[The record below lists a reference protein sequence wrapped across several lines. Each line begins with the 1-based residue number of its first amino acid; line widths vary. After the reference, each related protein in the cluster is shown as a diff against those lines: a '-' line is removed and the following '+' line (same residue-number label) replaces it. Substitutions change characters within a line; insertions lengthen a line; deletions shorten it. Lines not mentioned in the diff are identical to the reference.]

1 MLEMEKNILEK
12 KEKKRYNM
20 HINKTREREKEVQ
33 ETKKKMLM
41 VLLGASMVLSPLT
54 AFADGEKTKVS
65 FYAWAVDAEQEFDKA
80 IVAQYEEEH
89 PDIDIEENYIPYA
102 EYLSKINTMAAAGS
116 MPDIFNLP
124 EGNVFEWGEKGA
136 LLDLKPLYDKAGVK
150 PEDVS
155 VESAIFATD
164 SQIWSVGFNVTTMCM
179 YYNKDLLT
187 EAGIEFPSA
196 DAASPWTWDEFVDNA
211 KKMTKDS
218 NGNGPDDEGFDPE
231 SVNVYGTMMPT
242 DWTKFLA
249 LLHTNGVG
257 LLNDAGDALGISTPE
272 GIEVIQSIANLGN
285 TIHCAPSSAM
295 AKGAFSDASAML
307 MNGQVAMVID
317 GGWALANYTN
327 EGFEVGVAPLPAFK
341 QAADVSWTAGLCM
354 SPDAAENQTAFDFY
368 QYFTNFTNAIDASL
382 NKGVS
387 LGGLP
392 HTLEVFDGGENEQK
406 WISTYSKVDATEM
419 CEAFKSILQ
428 ADTTVLGDN
437 VRVKNFPVIVEN
449 TIVPALDNVWL
460 GETTAEEALTSLDLS
475 DSIDGYW
482 K

>member
-1 MLEMEKNILEK
+1 M
-12 KEKKRYNM
+12 
-20 HINKTREREKEVQ
+20 
-33 ETKKKMLM
+33 KKKMLM

-54 AFADGEKTKVS
+54 AFADGEKTKVT
-65 FYAWAVDAEQEFDKA
+65 FYMWAADAEQEFDRA

-136 LLDLKPLYDKAGVK
+136 LLDLRPLYDNAGVK

-155 VESAIFATD
+155 VDSAIFSTD
-164 SQIWSVGFNVTTMCM
+164 NQIWSVGYNVTTMCM
-179 YYNKDLLT
+179 YYNKDMLM
-187 EAGIEFPSA
+187 EAGIDLPST
-196 DAASPWTWDEFVDNA
+196 DAASPWSWDEFVENA
-211 KKMTKDS
+211 KKITKDS
-218 NGNGPDDEGFDPE
+218 NGNGPDDEGFDPD
-231 SVNVYGTMMPT
+231 SISVYGTMMPT
-242 DWTKFLA
+242 DWVKFVA

-257 LLNDAGDALGISTPE
+257 ILNEAGDALGISTPE
-272 GIEVIQSIANLGN
+272 GIEVIQAIADLGN

-327 EGFEVGVAPLPAFK
+327 EGFDVGVAPIPAFQ
-341 QAADVSWTAGLCM
+341 QAADISWGAGLCM
-354 SPDAAENQTAFDFY
+354 SPNAAENEAAFDFY
-368 QYFTNFTNAIDASL
+368 QYFTNFTNSIDAAL
-382 NKGVS
+382 NQGVS

-392 HTLEVFDGGENEQK
+392 QTLEVFDGGENEQK

-419 CEAFKSILQ
+419 CETFKNILQ

-437 VRVKNFPVIVEN
+437 VRVKNYPVIVDN
-449 TIVPALDNVWL
+449 TIVPALDSVWL

>member
-1 MLEMEKNILEK
+1 M
-12 KEKKRYNM
+12 
-20 HINKTREREKEVQ
+20 
-33 ETKKKMLM
+33 KKKMLM

-54 AFADGEKTKVS
+54 AFADGEKTKVT
-65 FYAWAVDAEQEFDKA
+65 FYMWAADAEQEFDRA

-136 LLDLKPLYDKAGVK
+136 LLYLKPLYDNAGVK

-155 VESAIFATD
+155 VDSAIFSTD
-164 SQIWSVGFNVTTMCM
+164 SQIWSVGYNVTTMCM
-179 YYNKDLLT
+179 YYNKDMLM
-187 EAGIEFPSA
+187 EAGIDLPST
-196 DAASPWTWDEFVDNA
+196 DAASPWSWDEFVENA
-211 KKMTKDS
+211 KKITKDS
-218 NGNGPDDEGFDPE
+218 NGNGPDDEGFDPD
-231 SVNVYGTMMPT
+231 SISVYGTMMPT
-242 DWTKFLA
+242 DWVKFIA

-257 LLNDAGDALGISTPE
+257 ILNEAGDALGISTPE
-272 GIEVIQSIANLGN
+272 GIEVIQAIADLGN

-327 EGFEVGVAPLPAFK
+327 EGFEVGVAPIPAFK
-341 QAADVSWTAGLCM
+341 QAADISWTAGLCM
-354 SPDAAENQTAFDFY
+354 SPNAAENEAAFDFY
-368 QYFTNFTNAIDASL
+368 QYFTNFTNSVDAAL
-382 NKGVS
+382 NQEVS

-392 HTLEVFDGGENEQK
+392 QTLEVFDGGENEQK

-419 CEAFKSILQ
+419 CEAFKNILQ

-437 VRVKNFPVIVEN
+437 VRVKNFPVIVDN

-460 GETTAEEALTSLDLS
+460 GETTAEEALMSLNLS
-475 DSIDGYW
+475 DSIGGYW

>member
-1 MLEMEKNILEK
+1 M
-12 KEKKRYNM
+12 
-20 HINKTREREKEVQ
+20 
-33 ETKKKMLM
+33 KKKMLM
-41 VLLGASMVLSPLT
+41 VLLGASMALSPLT
-54 AFADGEKTKVS
+54 AFADGEKTKVT
-65 FYAWAVDAEQEFDKA
+65 FYMWAADAEQEFDRA

-136 LLDLKPLYDKAGVK
+136 LLDLKPLYDNAGVK

-155 VESAIFATD
+155 VDSAIFSTD
-164 SQIWSVGFNVTTMCM
+164 SQIWSVGYNVTTMCM
-179 YYNKDLLT
+179 YYNKDMLM
-187 EAGIEFPSA
+187 EAGIDLPST
-196 DAASPWTWDEFVDNA
+196 DAASPWSWDEFVENA
-211 KKMTKDS
+211 KKITKDS
-218 NGNGPDDEGFDPE
+218 NGNGPGDEGFDPD
-231 SVNVYGTMMPT
+231 SISVYGTMMPT
-242 DWTKFLA
+242 DWVKFVA

-257 LLNDAGDALGISTPE
+257 ILNEAGDALGISTPE
-272 GIEVIQSIANLGN
+272 GIEVIQAIADLGN

-327 EGFEVGVAPLPAFK
+327 EGFDVGVAPIPAFQ
-341 QAADVSWTAGLCM
+341 QAADISWTAGLCM
-354 SPDAAENQTAFDFY
+354 SPNAAENEAAFDFY
-368 QYFTNFTNAIDASL
+368 QYFTNFTNSIDAAL
-382 NKGVS
+382 NQGVS

-392 HTLEVFDGGENEQK
+392 QTLEVFDGGENEQK

-419 CEAFKSILQ
+419 CEAFKNILQ

-437 VRVKNFPVIVEN
+437 VRVKNFPVIVDN

-460 GETTAEEALTSLDLS
+460 GETTAEEALTSLNLS

>member
-1 MLEMEKNILEK
+1 
-12 KEKKRYNM
+12 
-20 HINKTREREKEVQ
+20 
-33 ETKKKMLM
+33 
-41 VLLGASMVLSPLT
+41 MVLSPLT
-54 AFADGEKTKVS
+54 AFADGEKTKVT
-65 FYAWAVDAEQEFDKA
+65 FYMWAADAEQEFDRA

-136 LLDLKPLYDKAGVK
+136 LLDLKPLYDNAGVK

-155 VESAIFATD
+155 VDSAIFPTD
-164 SQIWSVGFNVTTMCM
+164 SQIWSVGYNVTTMCM
-179 YYNKDLLT
+179 YYNKDMLM
-187 EAGIEFPSA
+187 EAGIDLPST
-196 DAASPWTWDEFVDNA
+196 DAASPWSWDEFVENA
-211 KKMTKDS
+211 KKITKDS
-218 NGNGPDDEGFDPE
+218 NGNGPDDEGFDPD
-231 SVNVYGTMMPT
+231 SISVYGTMMPT
-242 DWTKFLA
+242 DWVKFIA

-257 LLNDAGDALGISTPE
+257 ILNEAGDALGISTPE
-272 GIEVIQSIANLGN
+272 GIEVIQAIADLGN

-327 EGFEVGVAPLPAFK
+327 EGFEVGVAPIPAFK
-341 QAADVSWTAGLCM
+341 QAADISWTAGLCM
-354 SPDAAENQTAFDFY
+354 SPNAAENEAAFDFY
-368 QYFTNFTNAIDASL
+368 QYFTNFTNSVDAAL
-382 NKGVS
+382 NQEVS

-392 HTLEVFDGGENEQK
+392 QTLEVFDGGENEQK

-419 CEAFKSILQ
+419 CEAFKNILQ

-437 VRVKNFPVIVEN
+437 VRVKNFPVIVDN

-460 GETTAEEALTSLDLS
+460 GETTAEEALMSLNLS
-475 DSIDGYW
+475 DSIGGYW

>member
-1 MLEMEKNILEK
+1 M
-12 KEKKRYNM
+12 
-20 HINKTREREKEVQ
+20 
-33 ETKKKMLM
+33 KKKMLM

-54 AFADGEKTKVS
+54 AFADGEKTKVT
-65 FYAWAVDAEQEFDKA
+65 FYMWAADAEQEFDRA

-136 LLDLKPLYDKAGVK
+136 LLDLKPLYDNAGVK

-155 VESAIFATD
+155 VDSAIFSTD
-164 SQIWSVGFNVTTMCM
+164 SQIWSVGYNVTTMCM
-179 YYNKDLLT
+179 YYNKDMLM
-187 EAGIEFPSA
+187 EAGIDLPST
-196 DAASPWTWDEFVDNA
+196 DAASPWSWDEFVENA
-211 KKMTKDS
+211 KKITKDS
-218 NGNGPDDEGFDPE
+218 NGNGPDDEGFDPD
-231 SVNVYGTMMPT
+231 SISVYGTMMPT
-242 DWTKFLA
+242 DWVKFIA

-257 LLNDAGDALGISTPE
+257 ILNEAGDALGISTPE
-272 GIEVIQSIANLGN
+272 GIEVIQAIADLGN

-327 EGFEVGVAPLPAFK
+327 EGFDVGVAPIPAFK
-341 QAADVSWTAGLCM
+341 QAADISWTAGLCM
-354 SPDAAENQTAFDFY
+354 SPNAAENEAAFDFY
-368 QYFTNFTNAIDASL
+368 QYFTNFTNSVDAAL
-382 NKGVS
+382 NQGVS

-392 HTLEVFDGGENEQK
+392 QTLEVFDGGENEQK

-419 CEAFKSILQ
+419 CEAFKNILQ

-437 VRVKNFPVIVEN
+437 VRVKNFPVIVDN
-449 TIVPALDNVWL
+449 TIVPALDSVWL

-475 DSIDGYW
+475 DSIGGYW

>member
-1 MLEMEKNILEK
+1 M
-12 KEKKRYNM
+12 
-20 HINKTREREKEVQ
+20 
-33 ETKKKMLM
+33 KKKMLM

-54 AFADGEKTKVS
+54 AFADGEKTKVT
-65 FYAWAVDAEQEFDKA
+65 FYMWAADAEQEFDRA

-102 EYLSKINTMAAAGS
+102 EYLSKINTMAAAGR

-136 LLDLKPLYDKAGVK
+136 LLDLKPLYDNAGVK

-155 VESAIFATD
+155 VDSAIFSTD
-164 SQIWSVGFNVTTMCM
+164 NQIWSVGYNVTTMCM
-179 YYNKDLLT
+179 YYNKDMLK
-187 EAGIEFPSA
+187 EAGIDLPST
-196 DAASPWTWDEFVDNA
+196 DAASPWSWDEFVENA
-211 KKMTKDS
+211 KKITKDS
-218 NGNGPDDEGFDPE
+218 SGNGPDDEGFDPD
-231 SVNVYGTMMPT
+231 SISVYGTMMPT
-242 DWTKFLA
+242 DWVKFIA

-257 LLNDAGDALGISTPE
+257 ILNEDGDALGISTPE
-272 GIEVIQSIANLGN
+272 GIEVIQAIADLGN

-327 EGFEVGVAPLPAFK
+327 EGFDVGVAPIPAFQ
-341 QAADVSWTAGLCM
+341 QAADISWTAGLCM
-354 SPDAAENQTAFDFY
+354 SPNAAENEAAFDFY
-368 QYFTNFTNAIDASL
+368 QYFTNFTNSVDAAL
-382 NKGVS
+382 NQGVS

-392 HTLEVFDGGENEQK
+392 QTLEVFDGGENEQK

-419 CEAFKSILQ
+419 CEAFKNILQ

-437 VRVKNFPVIVEN
+437 VRVKNFPVIVDN

-460 GETTAEEALTSLDLS
+460 GETTAEEALTSLNLS

>member
-1 MLEMEKNILEK
+1 M
-12 KEKKRYNM
+12 
-20 HINKTREREKEVQ
+20 
-33 ETKKKMLM
+33 KKKMLM

-54 AFADGEKTKVS
+54 AFADGEKTKVT
-65 FYAWAVDAEQEFDKA
+65 FYMWAADAEQEFDRA

-136 LLDLKPLYDKAGVK
+136 LLDLKPLYDNAGVK

-155 VESAIFATD
+155 VDSAIFSTD
-164 SQIWSVGFNVTTMCM
+164 SQIWSVGYNVTTMCM
-179 YYNKDLLT
+179 YYNKDMLM
-187 EAGIEFPSA
+187 EAGIDLPST
-196 DAASPWTWDEFVDNA
+196 DAASPWSWDEFVENA
-211 KKMTKDS
+211 KKITKDS
-218 NGNGPDDEGFDPE
+218 NGNGPDDEGFDPD
-231 SVNVYGTMMPT
+231 SISVYGTMMPT
-242 DWTKFLA
+242 DWVKFVA

-257 LLNDAGDALGISTPE
+257 ILNEAGDALGISTPE
-272 GIEVIQSIANLGN
+272 GIEVIQAIADLGN

-327 EGFEVGVAPLPAFK
+327 EGFDVGVAPIPAFQ
-341 QAADVSWTAGLCM
+341 QAADMSWTAGLCM
-354 SPDAAENQTAFDFY
+354 SPNAAENEAAFDFY
-368 QYFTNFTNAIDASL
+368 QYFTNFTNSIDAAL
-382 NKGVS
+382 NQGVS

-392 HTLEVFDGGENEQK
+392 QTLEVFDGGENEQK

-419 CEAFKSILQ
+419 CEAFKNILQ

-437 VRVKNFPVIVEN
+437 VRVKNFPVIVDN

-460 GETTAEEALTSLDLS
+460 GETTAEEALTSLNLS

>member
-1 MLEMEKNILEK
+1 
-12 KEKKRYNM
+12 
-20 HINKTREREKEVQ
+20 
-33 ETKKKMLM
+33 
-41 VLLGASMVLSPLT
+41 MVLSPLT
-54 AFADGEKTKVS
+54 AFADGEKTKVT
-65 FYAWAVDAEQEFDKA
+65 FYMWAADAEQEFDRA

-136 LLDLKPLYDKAGVK
+136 LLDLKPLYDNAGVK

-155 VESAIFATD
+155 VDSAIFSTD
-164 SQIWSVGFNVTTMCM
+164 SQIWSVGYNVTTMCM
-179 YYNKDLLT
+179 YYNKDMLM
-187 EAGIEFPSA
+187 EAGIDLPST
-196 DAASPWTWDEFVDNA
+196 DAASPWPWDEFVENA
-211 KKMTKDS
+211 KKITKDS
-218 NGNGPDDEGFDPE
+218 NGNGPDDEGFDPD
-231 SVNVYGTMMPT
+231 SISVYGTMMPT
-242 DWTKFLA
+242 DWVKFIA

-257 LLNDAGDALGISTPE
+257 ILNEAGDALGISTPE
-272 GIEVIQSIANLGN
+272 GIEVIQAIADLGN

-327 EGFEVGVAPLPAFK
+327 EGFEVGVAPIPAFK
-341 QAADVSWTAGLCM
+341 QAADISWTAGLCM
-354 SPDAAENQTAFDFY
+354 SPNAAENEAAFDFY
-368 QYFTNFTNAIDASL
+368 QYFTNFTNSVDAAL
-382 NKGVS
+382 NQEVS

-392 HTLEVFDGGENEQK
+392 QTLEVFDGGENEQK

-419 CEAFKSILQ
+419 CEAFKNILQ

-437 VRVKNFPVIVEN
+437 VRVKNFPVIVDN
-449 TIVPALDNVWL
+449 TIVPALDNVWQ
-460 GETTAEEALTSLDLS
+460 GETTAEEALMSLNLS
-475 DSIDGYW
+475 DSIGGYW

>member
-1 MLEMEKNILEK
+1 
-12 KEKKRYNM
+12 
-20 HINKTREREKEVQ
+20 
-33 ETKKKMLM
+33 
-41 VLLGASMVLSPLT
+41 MVLSPLT
-54 AFADGEKTKVS
+54 AFADGEKTKVT
-65 FYAWAVDAEQEFDKA
+65 FYMWAADAEQEFDRA

-136 LLDLKPLYDKAGVK
+136 LLDLKPLYDNAGVK

-155 VESAIFATD
+155 VDSAIFSTD
-164 SQIWSVGFNVTTMCM
+164 SQIWSVGYNVTTMCM
-179 YYNKDLLT
+179 YYNKDMLM
-187 EAGIEFPSA
+187 EAGIDLPST
-196 DAASPWTWDEFVDNA
+196 DAASPWSWDEFVENA
-211 KKMTKDS
+211 KKITKDS
-218 NGNGPDDEGFDPE
+218 NGNGPDDEGFDPD
-231 SVNVYGTMMPT
+231 SISVYGTMMPT
-242 DWTKFLA
+242 DWVKFIA

-257 LLNDAGDALGISTPE
+257 ILNEAGDALGISTPE
-272 GIEVIQSIANLGN
+272 GIEVIQAIADLGN

-327 EGFEVGVAPLPAFK
+327 EGFDVGVAPIPAFQ
-341 QAADVSWTAGLCM
+341 QAADISWTAGLCM
-354 SPDAAENQTAFDFY
+354 SPNAAENEAAFDFY
-368 QYFTNFTNAIDASL
+368 QYFTNFTNSVDAAL
-382 NKGVS
+382 NQGVS

-392 HTLEVFDGGENEQK
+392 QTLEVFDGGENEQK

-419 CEAFKSILQ
+419 CEAFKNILQ

-437 VRVKNFPVIVEN
+437 VRVKNFPVIVDN
-449 TIVPALDNVWL
+449 TIVPALDSVWL

-475 DSIDGYW
+475 DSIGGYW

>member
-1 MLEMEKNILEK
+1 
-12 KEKKRYNM
+12 
-20 HINKTREREKEVQ
+20 
-33 ETKKKMLM
+33 
-41 VLLGASMVLSPLT
+41 MVLSPLT
-54 AFADGEKTKVS
+54 AFADGEKTKVT
-65 FYAWAVDAEQEFDKA
+65 FYMWAADAEQEFDRA

-136 LLDLKPLYDKAGVK
+136 LLDLKPLYDNAGVK

-155 VESAIFATD
+155 VDSAIFSTD
-164 SQIWSVGFNVTTMCM
+164 SQIWSVGYNVTTMCM
-179 YYNKDLLT
+179 YYNKDMLM
-187 EAGIEFPSA
+187 EAGIDLPST
-196 DAASPWTWDEFVDNA
+196 DAASPWSWDEFVENA
-211 KKMTKDS
+211 KKITKDS
-218 NGNGPDDEGFDPE
+218 NGNGPGDEGFDPD
-231 SVNVYGTMMPT
+231 SISVYGTMMPT
-242 DWTKFLA
+242 DWVKFVA

-257 LLNDAGDALGISTPE
+257 ILNEAGDALGISTPE
-272 GIEVIQSIANLGN
+272 GIEVIQAIADLGN

-327 EGFEVGVAPLPAFK
+327 EGFDVGVAPIPAFQ
-341 QAADVSWTAGLCM
+341 QAADISWTAGLCM
-354 SPDAAENQTAFDFY
+354 SPNAAENEAAFDFY
-368 QYFTNFTNAIDASL
+368 QYFTNFTNSIDAAL
-382 NKGVS
+382 NQGVS

-392 HTLEVFDGGENEQK
+392 QTLEVFDGGENEQK

-419 CEAFKSILQ
+419 CEAFKNILQ

-437 VRVKNFPVIVEN
+437 VRVKNFPVIVDN

-460 GETTAEEALTSLDLS
+460 GETTAEEALTSLNLS

>member
-1 MLEMEKNILEK
+1 
-12 KEKKRYNM
+12 
-20 HINKTREREKEVQ
+20 
-33 ETKKKMLM
+33 
-41 VLLGASMVLSPLT
+41 MVLSPLT
-54 AFADGEKTKVS
+54 AFADGEKTKVT
-65 FYAWAVDAEQEFDKA
+65 FYMWAADAEQEFDRA

-136 LLDLKPLYDKAGVK
+136 LLDLKPLYDNAGVK

-155 VESAIFATD
+155 VDSAIFSTD
-164 SQIWSVGFNVTTMCM
+164 SQIWSVGYNVTTMCM
-179 YYNKDLLT
+179 YYNKDMLM
-187 EAGIEFPSA
+187 EAGIDLPST
-196 DAASPWTWDEFVDNA
+196 DVASPWSWDEFVENA

-218 NGNGPDDEGFDPE
+218 NGNGPDDEGFD
-231 SVNVYGTMMPT
+231 SDSISVYGTMMPT
-242 DWTKFLA
+242 DWVKFVA

-257 LLNDAGDALGISTPE
+257 ILNEAGDALGINTPE
-272 GIEVIQSIANLGN
+272 GIEVIQAIADLGN

-327 EGFEVGVAPLPAFK
+327 EGFDVGVAPIPAFQ
-341 QAADVSWTAGLCM
+341 QAADISWTAGLCM
-354 SPDAAENQTAFDFY
+354 SPNAAENEAAFDFY
-368 QYFTNFTNAIDASL
+368 QYFTNFTNSIDAAL
-382 NKGVS
+382 NQGVS

-392 HTLEVFDGGENEQK
+392 QTLEVFDGGENEQK

-419 CEAFKSILQ
+419 CEAFKNILQ

-437 VRVKNFPVIVEN
+437 VRVKNFPVIVDN

-460 GETTAEEALTSLDLS
+460 GETTAEEALTSLNLS

>member
-1 MLEMEKNILEK
+1 
-12 KEKKRYNM
+12 
-20 HINKTREREKEVQ
+20 
-33 ETKKKMLM
+33 
-41 VLLGASMVLSPLT
+41 MVLSPLT
-54 AFADGEKTKVS
+54 AFADGEKTKVT
-65 FYAWAVDAEQEFDKA
+65 FYMWAADAEQEFDRA

-136 LLDLKPLYDKAGVK
+136 LLDLKPLYDNAGVK

-155 VESAIFATD
+155 VDSAIFSTD
-164 SQIWSVGFNVTTMCM
+164 SQIWSVGYNVTTMCM
-179 YYNKDLLT
+179 YYNKDMLM
-187 EAGIEFPSA
+187 EAGIDLPST
-196 DAASPWTWDEFVDNA
+196 DAASPWSWDEFVENA
-211 KKMTKDS
+211 KKITKDS
-218 NGNGPDDEGFDPE
+218 NGNGPDDEGFDPD
-231 SVNVYGTMMPT
+231 SISVYGTMMPT
-242 DWTKFLA
+242 DWVKFVA

-257 LLNDAGDALGISTPE
+257 ILNEAGDALGINTPE
-272 GIEVIQSIANLGN
+272 GIEVIQAIADLGN

-327 EGFEVGVAPLPAFK
+327 EGFDVGVAPMPAFQ
-341 QAADVSWTAGLCM
+341 QAADISWGAGLCM
-354 SPDAAENQTAFDFY
+354 SPNAAENEAAFDFY
-368 QYFTNFTNAIDASL
+368 QYFTNFTNSIDAAL
-382 NKGVS
+382 NQGVS

-392 HTLEVFDGGENEQK
+392 QTLEVFDGGENEQK

-419 CEAFKSILQ
+419 CETFKNILQ

-437 VRVKNFPVIVEN
+437 VRVKNFPVIVDN
-449 TIVPALDNVWL
+449 TIVPALDSVWL
-460 GETTAEEALTSLDLS
+460 GETTAEEALTSLELS
-475 DSIDGYW
+475 DSIGGYW

>member
-1 MLEMEKNILEK
+1 
-12 KEKKRYNM
+12 
-20 HINKTREREKEVQ
+20 
-33 ETKKKMLM
+33 
-41 VLLGASMVLSPLT
+41 MVLSPLT
-54 AFADGEKTKVS
+54 AFADGEKTKVT
-65 FYAWAVDAEQEFDKA
+65 FYMWAADAEQEFDRA

-136 LLDLKPLYDKAGVK
+136 LLDLKPLYDNAGVK

-155 VESAIFATD
+155 VDSAIFSTD
-164 SQIWSVGFNVTTMCM
+164 SQIWSVGYNVTTMCM
-179 YYNKDLLT
+179 YYNKDMLM
-187 EAGIEFPSA
+187 EAGIDLPST
-196 DAASPWTWDEFVDNA
+196 DAASPWSWDEFVENA

-218 NGNGPDDEGFDPE
+218 NGNGPDDEGFDPD
-231 SVNVYGTMMPT
+231 SISVYGTMMPT
-242 DWTKFLA
+242 DWVKFVA

-257 LLNDAGDALGISTPE
+257 ILNEAGDALGINTPE
-272 GIEVIQSIANLGN
+272 GIEVIQAIADLGN

-327 EGFEVGVAPLPAFK
+327 EGFDVGVAPVPAFQ
-341 QAADVSWTAGLCM
+341 QAADISWTAGLCM
-354 SPDAAENQTAFDFY
+354 SPNAAENEAAFDFY
-368 QYFTNFTNAIDASL
+368 QYFTNFTNSVDAAL
-382 NKGVS
+382 NQGVS

-392 HTLEVFDGGENEQK
+392 QTLEVFDGGENEQK

-419 CEAFKSILQ
+419 CEAFKNILQ
-428 ADTTVLGDN
+428 ADTTILGDN
-437 VRVKNFPVIVEN
+437 VRVKNFPVIVDN
-449 TIVPALDNVWL
+449 TIVPALDSVWL

-475 DSIDGYW
+475 DSIGGYW

>member
-1 MLEMEKNILEK
+1 M
-12 KEKKRYNM
+12 
-20 HINKTREREKEVQ
+20 
-33 ETKKKMLM
+33 KKKMLM

-54 AFADGEKTKVS
+54 AFADGEKTKVT
-65 FYAWAVDAEQEFDKA
+65 FYMWAADAEQEFDRA

-136 LLDLKPLYDKAGVK
+136 LLDLKPLYDNAGVK

-155 VESAIFATD
+155 VDSAIFSTD
-164 SQIWSVGFNVTTMCM
+164 NQIWSVGYNVTTMCM
-179 YYNKDLLT
+179 YYNKDMLK
-187 EAGIEFPSA
+187 EAGIDLPST
-196 DAASPWTWDEFVDNA
+196 DAASPWSWDEFVENA
-211 KKMTKDS
+211 KKITKDS
-218 NGNGPDDEGFDPE
+218 SGNGPDDEGFDPD
-231 SVNVYGTMMPT
+231 SISVYGTMMPT
-242 DWTKFLA
+242 DWVKFIA

-257 LLNDAGDALGISTPE
+257 ILNEDGDALGISTPE
-272 GIEVIQSIANLGN
+272 GIEVIQAIADLGN

-327 EGFEVGVAPLPAFK
+327 EGFDVGVAPIPAFQ
-341 QAADVSWTAGLCM
+341 QAADISWTAGLCM
-354 SPDAAENQTAFDFY
+354 SPNAAENEAAFDFY
-368 QYFTNFTNAIDASL
+368 QYFTNFTNSVDAAL
-382 NKGVS
+382 NQGVS

-392 HTLEVFDGGENEQK
+392 QTLEVFDGGENEQK

-419 CEAFKSILQ
+419 CEAFKNILQ

-437 VRVKNFPVIVEN
+437 VRVKNFPVIVDN

-460 GETTAEEALTSLDLS
+460 GETTAEEALTSLNLS

>member
-1 MLEMEKNILEK
+1 M
-12 KEKKRYNM
+12 
-20 HINKTREREKEVQ
+20 
-33 ETKKKMLM
+33 KKKMLM

-54 AFADGEKTKVS
+54 AFADGEKTKVT
-65 FYAWAVDAEQEFDKA
+65 FYMWAADAEQEFDRA

-136 LLDLKPLYDKAGVK
+136 LLDLKPLYDNAGVK

-155 VESAIFATD
+155 VDSAIFSTD
-164 SQIWSVGFNVTTMCM
+164 NQIWSVGYNVTTMCM
-179 YYNKDLLT
+179 YYNKDMLK
-187 EAGIEFPSA
+187 EAGIDLPST
-196 DAASPWTWDEFVDNA
+196 DAASPWSWDEFVENA
-211 KKMTKDS
+211 KKITKDS
-218 NGNGPDDEGFDPE
+218 SGNGPDDEGFDPD
-231 SVNVYGTMMPT
+231 SISVYGTMMPT
-242 DWTKFLA
+242 DWVKFIA

-257 LLNDAGDALGISTPE
+257 ILNEAGDALGISTPE
-272 GIEVIQSIANLGN
+272 GIEVIQAIADLGN

-327 EGFEVGVAPLPAFK
+327 EGFDVGVAPIPAFQ
-341 QAADVSWTAGLCM
+341 QAADISWTAGLCM
-354 SPDAAENQTAFDFY
+354 SPNAAENEAAFDFY
-368 QYFTNFTNAIDASL
+368 QYFTNFTNSVDAAL
-382 NKGVS
+382 NQGVS

-392 HTLEVFDGGENEQK
+392 QTLEVFDGGENEQK

-419 CEAFKSILQ
+419 CDAFKNILQ

-437 VRVKNFPVIVEN
+437 VRVKNFPVIVDN

-460 GETTAEEALTSLDLS
+460 GETTAEEALTSLNLS

>member
-1 MLEMEKNILEK
+1 M
-12 KEKKRYNM
+12 
-20 HINKTREREKEVQ
+20 
-33 ETKKKMLM
+33 KKKMLM

-54 AFADGEKTKVS
+54 AFADGEKTKVT
-65 FYAWAVDAEQEFDKA
+65 FYMWAADAEQEFDRA

-136 LLDLKPLYDKAGVK
+136 LLDLKPLYDNAGVK

-155 VESAIFATD
+155 VDSAIFSTD
-164 SQIWSVGFNVTTMCM
+164 SQIWSVGYNVTTMCM
-179 YYNKDLLT
+179 YYNKDMLT
-187 EAGIEFPSA
+187 EAGIDLPST
-196 DAASPWTWDEFVDNA
+196 DAASPWSWDEFVENA
-211 KKMTKDS
+211 KKITKDS
-218 NGNGPDDEGFDPE
+218 NGNGPDDEGFDPD
-231 SVNVYGTMMPT
+231 SISVYGTMMPT
-242 DWTKFLA
+242 DWVKFVA

-257 LLNDAGDALGISTPE
+257 ILNEAGDALGINTPE
-272 GIEVIQSIANLGN
+272 GIEVIQAIADLGN

-327 EGFEVGVAPLPAFK
+327 EGFDVGVAPMPAFQ
-341 QAADVSWTAGLCM
+341 QAADISWGAGLCM
-354 SPDAAENQTAFDFY
+354 SPNAAENEAAFDFY
-368 QYFTNFTNAIDASL
+368 QYFTNFTNSIDAAL
-382 NKGVS
+382 NQGVL

-392 HTLEVFDGGENEQK
+392 QTLEVFDGGENEQK

-419 CEAFKSILQ
+419 CETFKNILQ

-437 VRVKNFPVIVEN
+437 VRVKNFPVIVDN
-449 TIVPALDNVWL
+449 TIVPALDSVWL

-475 DSIDGYW
+475 DSIGGYW

>member
-1 MLEMEKNILEK
+1 M
-12 KEKKRYNM
+12 
-20 HINKTREREKEVQ
+20 
-33 ETKKKMLM
+33 KKKMLM

-54 AFADGEKTKVS
+54 AFADGEKTKVT
-65 FYAWAVDAEQEFDKA
+65 FYMWAADAEQEFDRA

-136 LLDLKPLYDKAGVK
+136 LLDLKPLYDNAGVK

-155 VESAIFATD
+155 VDSAIFSTD
-164 SQIWSVGFNVTTMCM
+164 SQIWSVGYNVTTMCM
-179 YYNKDLLT
+179 YYNKDMLT
-187 EAGIEFPSA
+187 EAGIDLPST
-196 DAASPWTWDEFVDNA
+196 DAASPWSWDEFVENA
-211 KKMTKDS
+211 KKVTKDS
-218 NGNGPDDEGFDPE
+218 NGNGPDDEGFDPD
-231 SVNVYGTMMPT
+231 SISVYGTMMPT
-242 DWTKFLA
+242 DWVKFVA

-257 LLNDAGDALGISTPE
+257 ILNEAGDALGISTPE
-272 GIEVIQSIANLGN
+272 GIEVIQAIADLGN

-327 EGFEVGVAPLPAFK
+327 EGFDVGVAPIPAFQ
-341 QAADVSWTAGLCM
+341 QAADISWTAGLCM
-354 SPDAAENQTAFDFY
+354 SPNAAENEAAFDFY
-368 QYFTNFTNAIDASL
+368 QYFTNFTNSIDAAL
-382 NKGVS
+382 NQGVS

-392 HTLEVFDGGENEQK
+392 QTLEVFDGGENEQK

-419 CEAFKSILQ
+419 CEAFKNILQ

-437 VRVKNFPVIVEN
+437 VRVKNFPVIVDN

-460 GETTAEEALTSLDLS
+460 GETTAEEALTSLNLS

>member
-1 MLEMEKNILEK
+1 
-12 KEKKRYNM
+12 
-20 HINKTREREKEVQ
+20 
-33 ETKKKMLM
+33 
-41 VLLGASMVLSPLT
+41 MVLSPLT
-54 AFADGEKTKVS
+54 AFADGEKTKVT
-65 FYAWAVDAEQEFDKA
+65 FYMWAADAEQEFDRA

-136 LLDLKPLYDKAGVK
+136 LLDLKPLYDNAGVK

-155 VESAIFATD
+155 VDSAIFSTD
-164 SQIWSVGFNVTTMCM
+164 SQIWSVGYNVTTMCM
-179 YYNKDLLT
+179 YYNKDMLM
-187 EAGIEFPSA
+187 EAGIDLPST
-196 DAASPWTWDEFVDNA
+196 DAASPWSWDEFVENA
-211 KKMTKDS
+211 KKITKDS
-218 NGNGPDDEGFDPE
+218 NGNGPDDEGFDPD
-231 SVNVYGTMMPT
+231 SISVYGTMMPT
-242 DWTKFLA
+242 DWVKFIA

-257 LLNDAGDALGISTPE
+257 ILNEAGDALGISTPE
-272 GIEVIQSIANLGN
+272 GIEVIQAIADLGN

-327 EGFEVGVAPLPAFK
+327 EGFEVGVAPIPAFK
-341 QAADVSWTAGLCM
+341 QAADISWTAGLCM
-354 SPDAAENQTAFDFY
+354 SPNAAENEAAFDFY
-368 QYFTNFTNAIDASL
+368 QYFTNFTNSVDAAL
-382 NKGVS
+382 NQEVS

-392 HTLEVFDGGENEQK
+392 QTLEVFDGGENEQK

-419 CEAFKSILQ
+419 CEAFKNILQ

-437 VRVKNFPVIVEN
+437 VRVKNFPVIVDN

-460 GETTAEEALTSLDLS
+460 GETTAEEALTSLNLS

>member
-1 MLEMEKNILEK
+1 
-12 KEKKRYNM
+12 
-20 HINKTREREKEVQ
+20 
-33 ETKKKMLM
+33 
-41 VLLGASMVLSPLT
+41 MVLSPLT
-54 AFADGEKTKVS
+54 AFADGEKTKVT
-65 FYAWAVDAEQEFDKA
+65 FYMWAADAEQEFDRA

-136 LLDLKPLYDKAGVK
+136 LLDLKPLYDNAGVK

-155 VESAIFATD
+155 VDSAIFSTD
-164 SQIWSVGFNVTTMCM
+164 SQIWSVGYNVTTMCM
-179 YYNKDLLT
+179 YYNKDMLM
-187 EAGIEFPSA
+187 EAGIDLPST
-196 DAASPWTWDEFVDNA
+196 DAASPWSWDEFVENA
-211 KKMTKDS
+211 KKITKDS
-218 NGNGPDDEGFDPE
+218 NGNGPDDEGFDPD
-231 SVNVYGTMMPT
+231 SISVYGTMMPT
-242 DWTKFLA
+242 DWVKFVA

-257 LLNDAGDALGISTPE
+257 ILNEAGDALGISTPE
-272 GIEVIQSIANLGN
+272 GIEVIQAIADLGN
-285 TIHCAPSSAM
+285 TIYCAPSSAM

-327 EGFEVGVAPLPAFK
+327 EGFDVGVAPIPAFQ
-341 QAADVSWTAGLCM
+341 QAADISWTAGLCM
-354 SPDAAENQTAFDFY
+354 SPNAAENEAAFDFY
-368 QYFTNFTNAIDASL
+368 QYFTNFTNSIDAAL
-382 NKGVS
+382 NQGVS

-392 HTLEVFDGGENEQK
+392 QTLEVFDGGENEQK

-419 CEAFKSILQ
+419 CEAFKNILQ

-437 VRVKNFPVIVEN
+437 VRVKNFPVIVDN

-460 GETTAEEALTSLDLS
+460 GETTAEEALTSLNLS
-475 DSIDGYW
+475 DSIGGYW

>member
-1 MLEMEKNILEK
+1 M
-12 KEKKRYNM
+12 
-20 HINKTREREKEVQ
+20 
-33 ETKKKMLM
+33 KKKMLM

-54 AFADGEKTKVS
+54 AFADGEKTKVT
-65 FYAWAVDAEQEFDKA
+65 FYMWAADAEQEFDRA

-136 LLDLKPLYDKAGVK
+136 LLDLKPLYDNAGVK

-155 VESAIFATD
+155 VDSAIFSTD
-164 SQIWSVGFNVTTMCM
+164 SQVWSVGYNVTTMCM
-179 YYNKDLLT
+179 YYNKDMLK
-187 EAGIEFPSA
+187 EAGIDLPST
-196 DAASPWTWDEFVDNA
+196 DAASPWSWDEFVENA
-211 KKMTKDS
+211 KKITKDS
-218 NGNGPDDEGFDPE
+218 SGNGPDDEGFDPD
-231 SVNVYGTMMPT
+231 SISVYGTMMPT
-242 DWTKFLA
+242 DWVKFIA

-257 LLNDAGDALGISTPE
+257 ILNEAGDALGISTPE
-272 GIEVIQSIANLGN
+272 GIEVIQAIADLGN

-327 EGFEVGVAPLPAFK
+327 EGFDVGVAPVPAFQ
-341 QAADVSWTAGLCM
+341 QAADISWTAGLCM
-354 SPDAAENQTAFDFY
+354 SPNAAENEAAFDFY
-368 QYFTNFTNAIDASL
+368 QYFTNFTNSIDAAL
-382 NKGVS
+382 NQGVS

-392 HTLEVFDGGENEQK
+392 QTLEVFDGGENEQK

-419 CEAFKSILQ
+419 CEAFKNILQ

-437 VRVKNFPVIVEN
+437 VRVKNFPVIVDN

-460 GETTAEEALTSLDLS
+460 GETTAEEALTSLNLS

>member
-1 MLEMEKNILEK
+1 
-12 KEKKRYNM
+12 
-20 HINKTREREKEVQ
+20 
-33 ETKKKMLM
+33 
-41 VLLGASMVLSPLT
+41 MVLSPLT
-54 AFADGEKTKVS
+54 AFADGEKTKVT
-65 FYAWAVDAEQEFDKA
+65 FYMWAADAEQEFDRA

-136 LLDLKPLYDKAGVK
+136 LLDLKPLYDNAGVK

-155 VESAIFATD
+155 VDSAIFSTD
-164 SQIWSVGFNVTTMCM
+164 SQIWSVGYNVTTMCM
-179 YYNKDLLT
+179 YYNKDMLM
-187 EAGIEFPSA
+187 EAGIDLPST
-196 DAASPWTWDEFVDNA
+196 DAASPWSWDEFVENA

-218 NGNGPDDEGFDPE
+218 NGNGPDDEGFDPD
-231 SVNVYGTMMPT
+231 SISVYGTMMPT
-242 DWTKFLA
+242 DWVKFVA

-257 LLNDAGDALGISTPE
+257 ILNEAGDALGINTPE
-272 GIEVIQSIANLGN
+272 GIEVIQAIADLGN

-327 EGFEVGVAPLPAFK
+327 EGFDVGVAPMPAFQ
-341 QAADVSWTAGLCM
+341 QAADISWGAGLCM
-354 SPDAAENQTAFDFY
+354 SPNAAENEAAFDFY
-368 QYFTNFTNAIDASL
+368 QYFTNFTNSIDAAL
-382 NKGVS
+382 NQGVS

-392 HTLEVFDGGENEQK
+392 QTLEVFDGGENEQK

-419 CEAFKSILQ
+419 CETFKNILQ

-437 VRVKNFPVIVEN
+437 VRVKNFPVIVDN
-449 TIVPALDNVWL
+449 TIVPALDSVWL

-475 DSIDGYW
+475 DSIGGYW

>member
-1 MLEMEKNILEK
+1 
-12 KEKKRYNM
+12 
-20 HINKTREREKEVQ
+20 
-33 ETKKKMLM
+33 
-41 VLLGASMVLSPLT
+41 MVLSPLT
-54 AFADGEKTKVS
+54 AFADGEKTKVT
-65 FYAWAVDAEQEFDKA
+65 FYMWAADAEQEFDRA

-136 LLDLKPLYDKAGVK
+136 LLDLKPLYDNAGVK

-155 VESAIFATD
+155 VDSAIFSTD
-164 SQIWSVGFNVTTMCM
+164 SQIWSVGYNVTTMCM
-179 YYNKDLLT
+179 YYNKDMLM
-187 EAGIEFPSA
+187 EAGIDLPST
-196 DAASPWTWDEFVDNA
+196 DAASPWSWDEFVENA
-211 KKMTKDS
+211 KKITKDS
-218 NGNGPDDEGFDPE
+218 NGNGPDDEGFDPD
-231 SVNVYGTMMPT
+231 SISVYGTMMPT
-242 DWTKFLA
+242 DWVKFIA

-257 LLNDAGDALGISTPE
+257 ILNEAGDALGISTPE
-272 GIEVIQSIANLGN
+272 GIEVIQAIADLGN
-285 TIHCAPSSAM
+285 TIYCAPSSAM

-327 EGFEVGVAPLPAFK
+327 EGFDVGVAPIPAFQ
-341 QAADVSWTAGLCM
+341 QAADISWTAGLCM
-354 SPDAAENQTAFDFY
+354 SPNAAENEAAFDFY
-368 QYFTNFTNAIDASL
+368 QYFTNFTNSIDAAL
-382 NKGVS
+382 NQGVS

-392 HTLEVFDGGENEQK
+392 QTLEVFDGGENEQK

-419 CEAFKSILQ
+419 CEAFKNILQ

-437 VRVKNFPVIVEN
+437 VRVKNFPVIVDN

-460 GETTAEEALTSLDLS
+460 GETTAEEALTSLNLS
-475 DSIDGYW
+475 DSIGGYW

>member
-1 MLEMEKNILEK
+1 M
-12 KEKKRYNM
+12 
-20 HINKTREREKEVQ
+20 
-33 ETKKKMLM
+33 KKKMLM

-54 AFADGEKTKVS
+54 AFADGEKTKVT
-65 FYAWAVDAEQEFDKA
+65 FYMWAADAEQEFDRA

-136 LLDLKPLYDKAGVK
+136 LLDLKPLYDNAGVK

-155 VESAIFATD
+155 VDSAIFSTD
-164 SQIWSVGFNVTTMCM
+164 NQIWSVGYNVTTMCM
-179 YYNKDLLT
+179 YYNKDMLK
-187 EAGIEFPSA
+187 EAGIDLPST
-196 DAASPWTWDEFVDNA
+196 DAASPWSWDEFVENA
-211 KKMTKDS
+211 KKITKDS
-218 NGNGPDDEGFDPE
+218 SGNGPDDEGFDPD
-231 SVNVYGTMMPT
+231 SISVYGTMMPT
-242 DWTKFLA
+242 DWVKFIA

-257 LLNDAGDALGISTPE
+257 ILNEDGDALGISTPE
-272 GIEVIQSIANLGN
+272 GIEVIQAIADLGN

-327 EGFEVGVAPLPAFK
+327 EGFDVGVAPVPAFQ
-341 QAADVSWTAGLCM
+341 QAADISWTAGLCM
-354 SPDAAENQTAFDFY
+354 SPNAAENEAAFDFY
-368 QYFTNFTNAIDASL
+368 QYFTNFTNSVDAAL
-382 NKGVS
+382 NQGVS

-392 HTLEVFDGGENEQK
+392 QTLEVFDGGENEQK

-419 CEAFKSILQ
+419 CEAFKNILQ

-437 VRVKNFPVIVEN
+437 VRVKNFPVIVDN

-460 GETTAEEALTSLDLS
+460 GETTAEEALTSLNLS

>member
-1 MLEMEKNILEK
+1 
-12 KEKKRYNM
+12 
-20 HINKTREREKEVQ
+20 
-33 ETKKKMLM
+33 
-41 VLLGASMVLSPLT
+41 MVLSPLT
-54 AFADGEKTKVS
+54 AFADGEKTKVT
-65 FYAWAVDAEQEFDKA
+65 FYMWAADAEQEFDRA

-136 LLDLKPLYDKAGVK
+136 LLDLKPLYDNAGVK

-155 VESAIFATD
+155 VDSAIFSTD
-164 SQIWSVGFNVTTMCM
+164 NQIWSVGYNVTTMCM
-179 YYNKDLLT
+179 YYNKDMLK
-187 EAGIEFPSA
+187 EAGIDLPST
-196 DAASPWTWDEFVDNA
+196 DAASPWSWDEFVENA
-211 KKMTKDS
+211 KKITKDS
-218 NGNGPDDEGFDPE
+218 SGNGPDDEGFDPD
-231 SVNVYGTMMPT
+231 SISVYGTMMPT
-242 DWTKFLA
+242 DWVKFIA

-257 LLNDAGDALGISTPE
+257 ILNEAGDALGISTPE
-272 GIEVIQSIANLGN
+272 GIEVIQAIADLGN

-327 EGFEVGVAPLPAFK
+327 EGFDVGVAPVPAFQ
-341 QAADVSWTAGLCM
+341 QAADISWTAGLCM
-354 SPDAAENQTAFDFY
+354 SPNAAENEAAFDFY
-368 QYFTNFTNAIDASL
+368 QYFTNFTNSIDAAL
-382 NKGVS
+382 NQGVS

-392 HTLEVFDGGENEQK
+392 QTLEVFDGGENEQK

-419 CEAFKSILQ
+419 CEAFKNILQ

-437 VRVKNFPVIVEN
+437 VRVKNFPVIVDN

-460 GETTAEEALTSLDLS
+460 GETTAEEALTSLNLS

>member
-1 MLEMEKNILEK
+1 M
-12 KEKKRYNM
+12 
-20 HINKTREREKEVQ
+20 
-33 ETKKKMLM
+33 KKKMLM

-54 AFADGEKTKVS
+54 AFADGEKTKVT
-65 FYAWAVDAEQEFDKA
+65 FYMWAADAEQEFDRA

-136 LLDLKPLYDKAGVK
+136 LLDLKPLYDNAGVK

-155 VESAIFATD
+155 VDSAIFSTD
-164 SQIWSVGFNVTTMCM
+164 NQIWSVGYNVTTMCM
-179 YYNKDLLT
+179 YYNKDMLK
-187 EAGIEFPSA
+187 EAGIDLPST
-196 DAASPWTWDEFVDNA
+196 DAASPWSWDEFVENA
-211 KKMTKDS
+211 KKITKDS
-218 NGNGPDDEGFDPE
+218 NGNGPDDEGFDPD
-231 SVNVYGTMMPT
+231 SISVYGTMMPT
-242 DWTKFLA
+242 DWVKFIA

-257 LLNDAGDALGISTPE
+257 ILNEDGDALGISTPE
-272 GIEVIQSIANLGN
+272 GIEVIQAIADLGN

-327 EGFEVGVAPLPAFK
+327 EGFDVGVAPIPAFQ
-341 QAADVSWTAGLCM
+341 QAADISWTAGLCM
-354 SPDAAENQTAFDFY
+354 SPNAAENEAAFDFY
-368 QYFTNFTNAIDASL
+368 QYFTNFTNSVDAAL
-382 NKGVS
+382 NQGVS

-392 HTLEVFDGGENEQK
+392 QTLEVFDGGENEQK

-419 CEAFKSILQ
+419 CEAFKNILQ

-437 VRVKNFPVIVEN
+437 VRVKNFPVIVDN

-460 GETTAEEALTSLDLS
+460 GETTAEEALTSLNLS